1 MARLVSRAMGDCVY
15 WSDMRLRCSMMYWS
29 SVMCW
34 SLVVDWGSMM
44 RSGFVMNGGCVVGRC
59 CVVGRSCVMGWSFVV
74 SWSIMVG
81 RSRVFF
87 MGSDTMSMSFLKR
100 ALVVSRCLVMSWF
113 ALLFSGDQ
121 MVRCALMSGSSVVD
135 RYGMMRRGWVVR
147 VGDMSDFL
155 MDEAVVA
162 VMRITDMSHWSM
174 SLGDMM
180 INMRSLNM
188 MCLGSMGSLM
198 EMSFVVLIML
208 FLLSK
213 HQVVNWLIMI
223 DSNWL

>member
-1 MARLVSRAMGDCVY
+1 MY
-15 WSDMRLRCSMMYWS
+15 WSDMRLRCSMVNWS

-34 SLVVDWGSMM
+34 SLVVGWGSMM
-44 RSGFVMNGGCVVGRC
+44 RSGFVMNGG

-121 MVRCALMSGSSVVD
+121 MVRCSLMSGNGVVD
-135 RYGMMRRGWVVR
+135 RCGMMRRSWVVR
-147 VGDMSDFL
+147 VGDVSDFL

-180 INMRSLNM
+180 INMRGLNM
-188 MCLGSMGSLM
+188 MCLRMCLRRMDSLM

-213 HQVVNWLIMI
+213 HQVVNWLIMV